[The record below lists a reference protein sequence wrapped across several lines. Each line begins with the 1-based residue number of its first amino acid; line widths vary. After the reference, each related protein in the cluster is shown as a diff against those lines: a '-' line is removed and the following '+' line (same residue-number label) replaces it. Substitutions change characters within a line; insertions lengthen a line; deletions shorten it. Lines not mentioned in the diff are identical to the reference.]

1 MMDDEGCCSCSL
13 FGKNTI
19 SLAALCSLSTV
30 PYVFVCTVGVPYL
43 LTRSTYCKLKV
54 ERVRTKY

>member
-30 PYVFVCTVGVPYL
+30 PYVFVYTVGVPYL
-43 LTRSTYCKLKV
+43 LTTYCKLKV